1 MFPVAGLC
9 LGYPQGEGH
18 VSLRLPRRLTTH
30 RDRYDDSVLA
40 EAIDDYDRRRDA
52 IHAIP
57 KEQQRANAEFGE
69 GPSTAGRKTRRG
81 RPPRPKARRFRPI
94 CVRTASVSIR
104 GDPARGGADLQGR
117 TIPTHQ
123 RSRNDHD
130 KVFVRRHQ
138 ITAPDGCLAGGAAGP
153 ADARR
158 PRKPP
163 ASTRS
168 RSAALIVATED
179 DFRPFEFVKDGKPT
193 GFDNELIED
202 LRKYAPFEI
211 KQEILPWT
219 GILAGVTTG
228 KYDVA
233 ITAAIITKERK
244 KSLDFTSPIADATHY
259 YVKRKDDTSISSIK
273 DLNGKTVGVQAGS
286 ALLGRLPELGTML
299 EKEGG
304 KLGKIVEY
312 TSYPEAYQDLALG
325 RVDYVVNTI
334 INLKTL
340 VAEKPKVFEIGQAV
354 SGKSFPAW
362 AVAKDSP
369 ELLAFLNEFIAKEK
383 ASGRFAELQK
393 KWFGESFPDLP
404 VSFEPEF

>member
-1 MFPVAGLC
+1 MTMYPLTCSNVLSRRLMLGLLAAQFAMPMLIANAQAAGLD
-9 LGYPQGEGH
+9 E
-18 VSLRLPRRLTTH
+18 
-30 RDRYDDSVLA
+30 
-40 EAIDDYDRRRDA
+40 I
-52 IHAIP
+52 
-57 KEQQRANAEFGE
+57 K
-69 GPSTAGRKTRRG
+69 KRG
-81 RPPRPKARRFRPI
+81 
-94 CVRTASVSIR
+94 
-104 GDPARGGADLQGR
+104 
-117 TIPTHQ
+117 
-123 RSRNDHD
+123 
-130 KVFVRRHQ
+130 
-138 ITAPDGCLAGGAAGP
+138 
-153 ADARR
+153 
-158 PRKPP
+158 
-163 ASTRS
+163 
-168 RSAALIVATED
+168 LIVATED

-202 LRKYAPFEI
+202 LRTSAPFEV

-219 GILAGVTTG
+219 GILAGVSTG

-259 YVKRKDDTSISSIK
+259 YVKRKDDKSISSIK
-273 DLNGKTVGVQAGS
+273 DLSGKTVGVQAGS
-286 ALLGRLPELGTML
+286 ALLARLPELGTML
-299 EKEGG
+299 EKDGG

-340 VAEKPKVFEIGQAV
+340 VAEKPVFEVGQAV

-362 AVAKDSP
+362 AVAKDNK

-393 KWFGESFPDLP
+393 KWFGEAFPDLP
-404 VSFEPEF
+404 VAFEPEF